1 MPLAKNEESWARELR
16 AHLVALSREPGRP
29 ALDIAWL
36 IARCDDTLVR
46 YESDW
51 QQASYRQLT
60 KDVAN
65 FADRFPGMLSHELV
79 CAPE

>member
-1 MPLAKNEESWARELR
+1 MSKKEESWTHEIR
-16 AHLVALSREPGRP
+16 AHLVALSREPERP
-29 ALDIAWL
+29 ALDIEWL

-46 YESDW
+46 YEGHW

-65 FADRFPGMLSHELV
+65 FADEFPGMLPQELV